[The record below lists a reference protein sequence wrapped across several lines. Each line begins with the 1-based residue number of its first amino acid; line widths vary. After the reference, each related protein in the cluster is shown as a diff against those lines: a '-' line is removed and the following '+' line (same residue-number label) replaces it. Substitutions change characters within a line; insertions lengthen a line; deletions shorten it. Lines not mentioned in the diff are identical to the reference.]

1 MRQFLIVA
9 FGRAPIPK
17 SRAGL
22 RLASRTIRLTA
33 GLSEATQ
40 RLFGV
45 RAQRVHAI
53 DPQWRQDV
61 ICGAALDEMRWGAVG
76 G

>member
-1 MRQFLIVA
+1 VNLKNGWPRTYSEVPSGPAACQ
-9 FGRAPIPK
+9 PYNPTN
-17 SRAGL
+17 SRLERGYTA
-22 RLASRTIRLTA
+22 TI
-33 GLSEATQ
+33 
-40 RLFGV
+40 GV